1 MQQSIKADCPPH
13 SKKIDGKCYVLID
26 DWAKTFNDAN
36 TECETRGGKLFE
48 PQTVELNDEIRRF
61 VRPDYS
67 YWIGINDQ
75 GVGLPWA
82 NTDNCIRVTA
92 QEWISVSC
100 EADDLYKW
108 AWTVCELPD
117 NCPEGSASLI
127 PNRCF
132 FPGNDDWAR
141 DYDGSVKRCQDK
153 GGKLF
158 EPQSQKENNIV
169 RQYAI
174 EELGGAHVNYWIGI
188 NDKVVFGKWT
198 FDSTSTP
205 ANFDFPWHDN
215 QPSDNANERCI
226 INDNQP
232 SPTSK
237 WAARDCSKY
246 FRSVCEFSCPEDWTL
261 IGGSC
266 YLFNNANVD
275 INEAGV
281 FCEEFGAKVVEPK
294 SAEEDLAIFKGLDK
308 SVCKTAEIKKG
319 CYQYWI
325 GAMST
330 STVDK

>member
-1 MQQSIKADCPPH
+1 MLQSINADCPPN
-13 SKKIDGKCYVLID
+13 SKKIDGKCYVLIT
-26 DWAKTFNDAN
+26 DWPKTFNDAN

-75 GVGLPWA
+75 GVELPWA

-174 EELGGAHVNYWIGI
+174 EELGGVHVNYWIGI
-188 NDKVVFGKWT
+188 NDKAVINKWA

-215 QPSDNANERCI
+215 QPSKNDNERCI

-237 WAARDCSKY
+237 WAARDCSKV
-246 FRSVCEFSCPEDWTL
+246 FRSVCEFSCPEGWTL
-261 IGGSC
+261 LRGSC

-294 SAEEDLAIFKGLDK
+294 SAEEDQAIFKALDK
-308 SVCKTAEIKKG
+308 SVCAEAETKG
-319 CYQYWI
+319 CYKYWI
-325 GAMST
+325 GAVGSD
-330 STVDK
+330 VEK